1 MSVSPHDERERL
13 LPRNDP
19 STEEDHGTRAHSHHL
34 YWKQSVAALKDFR
47 SRPSTP
53 ILCCTFI
60 LFFLISFSKHVIE
73 VPTIR
78 LFELAACH
86 QHYAHVQGA
95 VGHDGDTDNRLCKVP
110 DVQNELSTLTGWKFG
125 LDAVYVLVISPS
137 HWLDTCL
144 QDGELDRPG
153 LFLAIYYGSVAG
165 KYGRKPVLLLFSTGM
180 LLSLGWI
187 VLICW
192 LDGRVPIRLV
202 WLSSLFT
209 FIGGGQ
215 RVAKAMLF
223 TIVSDA
229 VDTSHRTSYLSF
241 LASIPHITTLIAP
254 PLSAVFMRISIWLPF
269 EAAIGALTLT
279 YILILLMPESSKL
292 TPPSD
297 PITTN
302 TTSSHLPHDRQPLL
316 SPRSSS
322 NRITAETPP
331 TWYTEIHHL
340 LHTPS
345 LRLSLTIFLSA
356 PTALVAKSFVYQHAS
371 ESFGW
376 EMSSTTWLRVSQ
388 ALGASLVTLF
398 ALPILNSL
406 VHPLTLHQARKF
418 DLAVL
423 RASLL
428 VAAIGFAV
436 LWQAKASWMLVL
448 ALFICGLSEAIQPA
462 NQGLAT
468 SFVAREL
475 NARLFTT
482 VAVVET
488 VGKLAGGPAQ
498 SALFSIGRR
507 EGRGSLG
514 VNFLASSGI
523 FLVLLLL
530 AVLVRVR
537 R

>member
-1 MSVSPHDERERL
+1 MSVAPHDERERL
-13 LPRNDP
+13 LPRNEP
-19 STEEDHGTRAHSHHL
+19 SAEENHRTPTQFHRR
-34 YWKQSVAALKDFR
+34 YWKQGVAAVKNFR
-47 SRPSTP
+47 SRPSAP
-53 ILCCTFI
+53 VLCCTFA
-60 LFFLISFSKHVIE
+60 LYFLISFSRHIIE

-86 QHYAHVQGA
+86 EFYSRVQGA
-95 VGHDGDTDNRLCKVP
+95 VDHDGDIHKRLCKAP
-110 DVQNELSTLTGWKFG
+110 AVQNELSTLTGWKFG
-125 LDAVYVLVISPS
+125 LDAV
-137 HWLDTCL
+137 
-144 QDGELDRPG
+144 PG

-165 KYGRKPVLLLFSTGM
+165 KYGRKLVLLLFSTGM
-180 LLSLGWI
+180 LLSLIWI

-202 WLSSLFT
+202 WLSSLFI

-215 RVAKAMLF
+215 RVAKAMVF

-229 VDTSHRTSYLSF
+229 VEASHRTRYLSF
-241 LASIPHITTLIAP
+241 LSSIPHITTLIAP
-254 PLSAVFMRISIWLPF
+254 PLSAIFMRISIWLPF
-269 EAAIGALTLT
+269 EVAIGGLTLT
-279 YILILLMPESSKL
+279 YIIILLMPESSKL
-292 TPPSD
+292 TPTPSD
-297 PITTN
+297 TT
-302 TTSSHLPHDRQPLL
+302 TTSSCLPPEHLPPDRQPLIF
-316 SPRSSS
+316 PRSCDD
-322 NRITAETPP
+322 NRNTEATPTTTNP
-331 TWYTEIHHL
+331 STWYTEIHQL
-340 LHTPS
+340 LINPS
-345 LRLSLTIFLSA
+345 LRLSLTIFLFT
-356 PTALVAKSFVYQHAS
+356 PTALIAKAFVYQHAS

-376 EMSSTTWLRVSQ
+376 EMSSTTWLRFSQ

-398 ALPILNSL
+398 ALPILNTL
-406 VHPLTLHQARKF
+406 LHPLTLHQARLF

-428 VAAIGFAV
+428 VASIGFAV

-514 VNFLASSGI
+514 VNFLASAVI
-523 FLVLLLL
+523 FLLLLLL